1 MSVNCREAL
10 EQLYELLD
18 QELTGEREEEVR
30 KHLDLCRRCYP
41 HLEFER
47 AFQALLAA
55 RCARTEAPESLRRR
69 ILEELL
75 EEAPAGGA
83 CPTRGNEDRTT
94 GGAT

>member
-10 EQLYELLD
+10 EQLYALLD

-30 KHLDLCRRCYP
+30 RHLDLCRRCYP

-47 AFQALLAA
+47 AFQALLAT
-55 RCARTEAPESLRRR
+55 RCARTEAPERLRRR
-69 ILEELL
+69 ILDELL
-75 EEAPAGGA
+75 AEAPAGGV
-83 CPTRGNEDRTT
+83 CPTGRNEDRVT